1 MATTENSTPL
11 LDSYQRRIDYLRVS
25 ITDRCNLRC
34 LYCMPPE
41 GVSPLRHGEILR
53 YEEILRL
60 ARLAVSMG
68 LTKIRVTG
76 GEPLVRQ
83 GVVRFLEQ
91 LAGTA
96 GLQSLSITTN
106 GVLLREFAQ
115 ELFQA
120 GIKRLNISLD
130 TLKPEKFAAITRRD
144 EFGAVWEGLQQALA
158 VGFQPIKIN
167 VVLLKGYNEDEIEAL
182 ARLTYEYPIHVR
194 FIELMPVQARASL
207 DQQISTDEVLARL
220 GRLDTLLPTQSN
232 HSNGP
237 ARYFRF
243 PTAPGKIGL
252 ISPLSHHFCATCNRL
267 RLTADGKLRTCL
279 FAEQEVDLTT
289 LLRTG
294 AGDETLLATIRQ
306 AIQDKPQKH
315 ALEEAVF
322 RKCLN
327 RPMPAIGG

>member
-1 MATTENSTPL
+1 MATTENDTPL

-167 VVLLKGYNEDEIEAL
+167 VVLL
-182 ARLTYEYPIHVR
+182 
-194 FIELMPVQARASL
+194 
-207 DQQISTDEVLARL
+207 
-220 GRLDTLLPTQSN
+220 
-232 HSNGP
+232 
-237 ARYFRF
+237 
-243 PTAPGKIGL
+243 
-252 ISPLSHHFCATCNRL
+252 
-267 RLTADGKLRTCL
+267 
-279 FAEQEVDLTT
+279 
-289 LLRTG
+289 
-294 AGDETLLATIRQ
+294 
-306 AIQDKPQKH
+306 
-315 ALEEAVF
+315 
-322 RKCLN
+322 
-327 RPMPAIGG
+327 